1 MAATVRIRT
10 DAGEE
15 AVDLEELEA
24 RISRGEIAAHC
35 PVLFPTPEGPR
46 WVKAGELEL
55 FQALFSPA
63 RHAFARR
70 FHLRRIPWLTLLFIA
85 ANFAVFLQMKSEG
98 PLDTDAMVRWG
109 GKVLPL
115 IGDLG
120 QTWRLLTANFIH
132 RDWMHI
138 GFNVFMIFNVGGAL
152 ENAYRPLDYL
162 ALLLAS
168 ALGCTLTSLAFA
180 SDAISIGASGIA
192 FGCLGA
198 AVVFGLRYREI
209 LPRRYRQLLGEAA
222 IPFFLVFLYIGWT
235 SPGVDNWGHLGGL
248 LFGAATAGFLPARL
262 LLPQQ
267 TSWASSLA
275 RATPLVGVVLLLT
288 FGGKLL
294 APALPPLHPVRDDDF
309 GLSVQVPE
317 TWRRG
322 VERRA
327 PLAFH
332 NALPGLGQAVFA
344 ATPKLVGPDEPLR
357 AEIDAFVR
365 DDLRAL
371 ADRGEISN
379 LVVDPPQ
386 PAAVAGRDALLVT
399 ARYESDESG
408 ATRVRA
414 YFVPRGNTVYEL
426 AFRLPEVYPGYER
439 VADAMLDAVKFTEP
453 SALRQARA
461 RAMLAPG
468 APTALAQ
475 LGDTLGQLGE
485 PLEAAHLL
493 ERAGALA
500 PADRSIP
507 ARMARDLFAAGEVE
521 DGCRAAARAGEP
533 DGPAA
538 LEIYLARADCARA
551 RGDLADARRLLGLAH
566 DLAPQDPEVARAI
579 AATR

>member
-10 DAGEE
+10 EIGEE
-15 AVDLEELEA
+15 VLDLEEFEG
-24 RISRGEIAAHC
+24 RISRGEIAPHC

-46 WVKAGELEL
+46 WVKAGDLEL
-55 FQALFSPA
+55 FRALFSPA

-70 FHLRRIPWLTLLFIA
+70 FRLGRVPWLTLVFIA

-98 PLDTDAMVRWG
+98 PLDTDSMVRWG
-109 GKVLPL
+109 AKVLPL

-132 RDWMHI
+132 RDWVHI

-152 ENAYRPLDYL
+152 ENAYRPLDYV

-180 SDAISIGASGIA
+180 SDAISVGASGIA

-248 LFGAATAGFLPARL
+248 LFGAAAAGLLPARL

-267 TSWASSLA
+267 TSWGSSVA
-275 RATPLVGVVLLLT
+275 RAVPLLAVVLLLT
-288 FGGKLL
+288 FGGRLL
-294 APALPPLHPVRDDDF
+294 APALPPLQPVRDDDF
-309 GLSVQVPE
+309 GLSVHVPE

-322 VERRA
+322 VERKA

-344 ATPKLVGPDEPLR
+344 ATPKLVGPDQPLQ

-371 ADRGEISN
+371 QDRGEIAN
-379 LVVDPPQ
+379 LQVDKPQ
-386 PAAVAGRDALLVT
+386 PAQVAGRDALLVT

-408 ATRVRA
+408 PTRVRA

-426 AFRLPEVYPGYER
+426 AFRLPEAYPGYER
-439 VADAMLDAVKFTEP
+439 VADAMLEAVRFTEP

-461 RAMLAPG
+461 RAILAPA
-468 APTALAQ
+468 APVALAQ

-485 PLEAAHLL
+485 PLEAARILA
-493 ERAGALA
+493 RASALA
-500 PADRSIP
+500 PSDRSLP
-507 ARMARDLFAAGEVE
+507 ARMARELFAAGLVE
-521 DGCRAAARAGEP
+521 EGCQAAQRAGEP
-533 DGPAA
+533 DGAAA
-538 LEIYLARADCARA
+538 LEVLLARADCARA
-551 RGDLADARRLLGLAH
+551 RGDRTEARRLLVAAQQ
-566 DLAPQDPEVARAI
+566 LAPHDAEVSRAM
-579 AATR
+579 AAVR